1 MDIHFNAF
9 ISYRHHPEDI
19 KVAEQ
24 IHKGLER
31 YKIPKAIKK
40 KTGGKMRLFR
50 DKEELPISS
59 NLTDDI
65 TKALRN
71 SDFLI
76 VICST
81 HVKESLWVQREI
93 ETFLQTHDHSRVLT
107 VLVDGEDPYDIIPEI
122 LCSKEGIDPVTGEK
136 KMLPIEPLSCDWR
149 VGKRKAYRE
158 ELPRLAAALLGCGYD
173 ELRQRERQ
181 YRTRRLITALS
192 VIMALLIGFVGY
204 VLHNSMLIQQANDQL
219 EAANN
224 QLTDANI
231 EIQKNLEEAQI
242 NQSQYL
248 ASASEQSM
256 EAGDRMLAITLAL
269 EALPKQEGARPY
281 VAQAEKALSDA
292 VGAYKAESEIQST
305 GVLTSDGL
313 VNYFDATDN
322 RDWMYVFDQRYVLSV
337 WNLETYQKRT
347 ALALGDSISKML
359 VTPQDNVLLRR
370 SDSVLLCYDKDLNL
384 VWQAENCQDMAT
396 SAERDV
402 VILLT
407 TDNVMRFLDSA
418 TGEQVREDIGLYLRP
433 EDEKAGC
440 YAKLRQKTYDLTR
453 PMALE
458 YYCGYDIPS
467 HILSLDP
474 VSGSLRDLGALG
486 EGREVRYTGLTESG
500 DLLVLTVDDDA
511 WNNGDFGTMM
521 THSAVDVRLL
531 CYRPEGGLRWTA
543 NMTSYSYS
551 TTHTLYPIPGQNTVF
566 CQIDN
571 LLALVDTD
579 TGEVLGTCETG
590 ATPVWVRADEDVA
603 TAMLEDGSMGT
614 YYYEDNE
621 FNSSYYFKEDIT
633 QGFAGKGAY
642 IRQSYTREILAY
654 WNIRDKNW
662 QIFSGDYDPTISH
675 RTAWENLVAIDNYDG
690 ICLFDAQQKKLMW
703 TLLEESDENFCLLG
717 FSDDG
722 SALWVANDEGEILC
736 IDSQTGEKCYYYQ
749 PNVIEEN
756 VKLHYYN
763 TYSTNSCGMVDGVI
777 YSKAKNLR
785 TDEIYLVTFDTATK
799 KSEVMEV
806 CSVEAGA
813 SSLTGQILTV
823 SRGMVYLWEESAA
836 KVYKVDPVAKTVEV
850 FLENA
855 QTRPVVQFLDNTG
868 TYMLC
873 MENEVKLYKP
883 DGKEVFCAQ
892 LEDQKGVSSYL
903 TPDQLLLLTDAGNIT
918 RFDLSGQKLGEI
930 GCNIYTSFASNFS
943 LYGAWE
949 ILWSQTADGDLFLNI
964 YNAGNLIDCDTWQLR
979 AWMPDCVAYLQDLNQ
994 VVTVGKDSE
1003 SYEMKMG
1010 SFPLYSLEELKDMAQ
1025 KALNGYTLT
1034 QEQKD
1039 QYGIS

>member
-31 YKIPKAIKK
+31 YKVPKAIKK
-40 KTGGKMRLFR
+40 RTGGKMRLFR

-65 TKALRN
+65 TKALKN

-181 YRTRRLITALS
+181 YRTRRLVTALS
-192 VIMALLIGFVGY
+192 VIMALLVGFAGY
-204 VLHNSMLIQQANDQL
+204 VLHNSMLIQQANDRL
-219 EAANN
+219 EEANN

-231 EIQKNLEEAQI
+231 EIQKNLDEALI
-242 NQSQYL
+242 NQSRYL

-256 EAGDRMLAITLAL
+256 EAGDRMLAIALAL
-269 EALPKQEGARPY
+269 EALPKSDGDRPY

-292 VGAYKAESEIQST
+292 VGAYKAEAEILSS
-305 GVLTSDGL
+305 GSITSDGL
-313 VNYFDATDN
+313 VNYFEATDE

-347 ALALGDSISKML
+347 ALTLPEGISKML
-359 VTPQDNVLLRR
+359 ITPQDNVLLRR
-370 SDSVLLCYDKDLNL
+370 GDSVLLCYDKDLNL
-384 VWQAENCQDMAT
+384 VWQAEDCQDFAT
-396 SAERDV
+396 STERDV

-407 TDNVMRFLDSA
+407 PDNVMRFLDSA

-440 YAKLRQKTYDLTR
+440 YVKLRQKTYDLTQ

-458 YYCGYDIPS
+458 YYCGYDAPS

-474 VSGSLRDLGALG
+474 VSGSLCDLGALE
-486 EGREVRYTGLTESG
+486 EGREVRYTGLTENG

-551 TTHTLYPIPGQNTVF
+551 TTHTLYPIPGQNKIF

-571 LLALVDTD
+571 LLAQVDAD

-590 ATPVWVRADEDVA
+590 ATPVWVRADADVA
-603 TAMLEDGSMGT
+603 TALLEDGSMGT
-614 YYYEDNE
+614 YYYDDNE
-621 FNSSYYFKEDIT
+621 FNSTYYFKEDIN
-633 QGFAGKGAY
+633 QGFAGKGVF
-642 IRQSYTREILAY
+642 IEQSYTREILAY
-654 WNIRDKNW
+654 TSISDENW
-662 QIFSGDYDPTISH
+662 QKFTGEYDPTVSH
-675 RTAWENLVAIDNYDG
+675 RAFWGDLIAIYNNDA
-690 ICLFDAQQKKLMW
+690 ICLFDAREKKLLW
-703 TLLEESDENFCLLG
+703 TLPEENGDIFQLLE
-717 FSDDG
+717 FSYDG
-722 SALWVANDEGEILC
+722 SKLWINNRNEEIIRVDTKSGATERFPLP
-736 IDSQTGEKCYYYQ
+736 EKYGDVSLYAFYDYRCCM
-749 PNVIEEN
+749 
-756 VKLHYYN
+756 K
-763 TYSTNSCGMVDGVI
+763 DGVI
-777 YSKAKNLR
+777 YTKAEDLYKG
-785 TDEIYLVTFDTATK
+785 TVYVVAFDTQT
-799 KSEVMEV
+799 EDITITEV
-806 CSVEAGA
+806 CSPDAKTYRHPGE
-813 SSLTGQILTV
+813 ILV
-823 SRGMVYLWEESAA
+823 AHKGNVYLWEISAA
-836 KVYKVDPVAKTVEV
+836 VIYKVNTATGKVEV
-850 FLENA
+850 FQEEVA
-855 QTRPVVQFLDNTG
+855 SQPIIQFLDDAG
-868 TYMLC
+868 RYMVC
-873 MENEVKLYKP
+873 VENQVTLYEP
-883 DGKEVFCAQ
+883 DGTEAVSVR
-892 LEDQKGVSSYL
+892 LEDEKGVSGYL
-903 TPDQLLLLTDAGNIT
+903 TDGQLLVLTDAGNIT

-930 GCNIYTSFASNFS
+930 GCNIYTSFAFNLSYEFEPE
-943 LYGAWE
+943 E
-949 ILWSQTADGDLFLNI
+949 IVWTQTSDGDLFLNI
-964 YNAGNLIDCDTWQLR
+964 FGAGNLIDRDTWQLR
-979 AWMPDCVAYLQDLNQ
+979 AWVPNCVTYLPEINQ
-994 VVTVGKDSE
+994 VVATGRVTDE
-1003 SYEMKMG
+1003 VYNRMG
-1010 SFPLYSLEELKDMAQ
+1010 SFPLYSLEDIKTMAKD
-1025 KALNGYTLT
+1025 ALNGYTLT
-1034 QEQKD
+1034 QEQKE

>member
-9 ISYRHHPEDI
+9 ISYRHHPQDI

-31 YKIPKAIKK
+31 YKVPKAIKK

-65 TKALRN
+65 TRALHN

-81 HVKESLWVQREI
+81 HVKESMWVQREI
-93 ETFLQTHDHSRVLT
+93 ETFLQTHDHSQVLT
-107 VLVDGEDPYDIIPEI
+107 VLADGDDPYDVIPEI
-122 LCSKEGIDPVTGEK
+122 LCSREVIDPVTGEK
-136 KMLPIEPLSCDWR
+136 KILPIEPLSCDWR
-149 VGKRKAYRE
+149 VGKRKAYRD

-181 YRTRRLITALS
+181 YRTRRLVAALS
-192 VIMALLIGFVGY
+192 VIMTLLIGFVGY
-204 VLHNSMLIQQANDQL
+204 VLYNSMLLQRANDQL
-219 EAANN
+219 TE
-224 QLTDANI
+224 ANI

-248 ASASEQSM
+248 ASASEQNM

-269 EALPKQEGARPY
+269 EALPKQDGDRPY
-281 VAQAEKALSDA
+281 IAQAEKALSDA

-313 VNYFDATDN
+313 VINFEATDN
-322 RDWMYVFDQRYVLSV
+322 REWMYVFDQRYVLSV
-337 WNLETYQKRT
+337 WNLNTYQKCT
-347 ALALGDSISKML
+347 ALTLPEGITKML
-359 VTPQDNVLLRR
+359 ITPQDNVLLRR
-370 SDSVLLCYDKDLNL
+370 NDSVLLCYDKDLNL
-384 VWQAENCQDMAT
+384 LWQTEDCLDIAL
-396 SAERDV
+396 SAERDA

-407 TDNVMRFLDSA
+407 PDNVMRFLDSA

-440 YAKLRQKTYDLTR
+440 YVKLRQKTYDLTR

-458 YYCGYDIPS
+458 YYCGYDLPS

-486 EGREVRYTGLTESG
+486 EGREVRYTGLTENG

-551 TTHTLYPIPGQNTVF
+551 TTHTLYPIPDQNAVF

-571 LLALVDTD
+571 LLAVIDTT

-603 TAMLEDGSMGT
+603 TAILEDGSMGT

-621 FNSSYYFKEDIT
+621 FNSTYYFKEDIN
-633 QGFAGKGAY
+633 QGFAGKGVF
-642 IRQSYTREILAY
+642 IEQSYTREILAY
-654 WNIRDKNW
+654 QSVKDENW

-675 RTAWENLVAIDNYDG
+675 RTVWGDLVAIDNYDG
-690 ICLFDAQQKKLMW
+690 ICLFDAQQQKHLW
-703 TLLEESDENFCLLG
+703 TLPEESGENFCLLG
-717 FSDDG
+717 FSEDG
-722 SALWVANDEGEILC
+722 SGLWVANYEGEILC
-736 IDSQTGEKCYYYQ
+736 IDPKTGEKIYYQ
-749 PNVIEEN
+749 QPKEIEEN
-756 VKLHYYN
+756 VRLYYYN
-763 TYSTNSCGMVDGVI
+763 DSTNSCCMVDGVI
-777 YSKAKNLR
+777 YNKAKNLR

-806 CSVEAGA
+806 CSVETGA
-813 SSLTGQILTV
+813 SSLTGEILTV
-823 SRGMVYLWEESAA
+823 SRGIVYLWEESAA
-836 KVYKVDPVAKTVEV
+836 MVYKVNPVAKTVEV
-850 FLENA
+850 FLEHA
-855 QTRPVVQFLDNTG
+855 EVRPVIQFLDNTG

-873 MENEVKLYKP
+873 MENAVRLYEP

-892 LEDQKGVSSYL
+892 LEDRKGVSGYL

-930 GCNIYTSFASNFS
+930 GCNIYSSFASNFS
-943 LYGAWE
+943 LYGPWE

-964 YNAGNLIDCDTWQLR
+964 YDAGNLIDCDTWQLR
-979 AWMPDCVAYLQDLNQ
+979 SWMPNCVAYLQGINQ
-994 VVTVGKDSE
+994 VVTTGKDSE
-1003 SYEMKMG
+1003 TYDMKMG

-1034 QEQKD
+1034 QEQKE

>member
-9 ISYRHHPEDI
+9 ISYRHHPQDI

-24 IHKGLER
+24 IHKGLEH
-31 YKIPKAIKK
+31 YKVPKAIRK
-40 KTGGKMRLFR
+40 KTGGKLRLFR

-93 ETFLQTHDHSRVLT
+93 ETFLQTHDHSKVLT

-122 LCSKEGIDPVTGEK
+122 LCSREGIDPVTGEK
-136 KMLPIEPLSCDWR
+136 TMLPIEPLSCDWR

-192 VIMALLIGFVGY
+192 VIMAMLVGFVGY

-219 EAANN
+219 AEAND

-231 EIQKNLEEAQI
+231 EIQKNLEEALT

-248 ASASEQSM
+248 ASASEQSL
-256 EAGDRMLAITLAL
+256 EAGDRMLAIALAL
-269 EALPKQEGARPY
+269 EALPEQEGDRPY

-292 VGAYKAESEIQST
+292 VGIYKAESEMLST

-313 VNYFDATDN
+313 VLYFDATDE
-322 RDWMYVFDQRYVLSV
+322 RDWMYVFDQRFVLSV
-337 WNLETYQKRT
+337 WDLETYQKCT
-347 ALALGDSISKML
+347 ALTLSDGISKMCI
-359 VTPQDNVLLRR
+359 TPQDNVLLRR
-370 SDSVLLCYDKDLNL
+370 NDSVLLCYDKDLNL
-384 VWQAENCQDMAT
+384 VWQAEDCLDMAT
-396 SAERDV
+396 SVERDV
-402 VILLT
+402 VILKT
-407 TDNVMRFLDSA
+407 GDNTLRFLDA
-418 TGEQVREDIGLYLRP
+418 VTGKQVREDVPISLRP
-433 EDEKAGC
+433 EEREEIWT
-440 YAKLRQKTYDLTR
+440 LWFRQETYDLSR
-453 PMALE
+453 PMVFE
-458 YYCGYDIPS
+458 YSDYGQPS
-467 HILSLDP
+467 HIISLDLE
-474 VSGSLRDLGALG
+474 SEMLRDLGTIA
-486 EGREVRYTGLTESG
+486 EDREVRYTGLTENG

-543 NMTSYSYS
+543 YMTSYSYS
-551 TTHTLYPIPGQNTVF
+551 TTHTLYPIPGQNKVF

-571 LLALVDTD
+571 LLAQVDTD

-590 ATPVWVRADEDVA
+590 ATPVWVRADTDVA
-603 TAMLEDGSMGT
+603 TAILEDGSMGT
-614 YYYEDNE
+614 YYYADNE
-621 FNSSYYFKEDIT
+621 FNSSYYFKEDIN

-642 IRQSYTREILAY
+642 IRQSYTREILVY

-662 QIFSGDYDPTISH
+662 KLFSGDYDPTIS
-675 RTAWENLVAIDNYDG
+675 RRATWGDFVAIDNYESIG
-690 ICLFDAQQKKLMW
+690 LFDAQQQELLW
-703 TLLEESDENFCLLG
+703 TLPEEDGEDFCLLG

-722 SALWVANDEGEILC
+722 SELWVSDNEGAILC
-736 IDSQTGEKCYYYQ
+736 IDTKTGEKAYYEQ
-749 PNVIEEN
+749 PDSTEEGEY
-756 VKLHYYN
+756 LHYYN
-763 TYSTNSCGMVDGVI
+763 TYSTNSCYMVDGVI
-777 YSKAKNLR
+777 YTKARDLR
-785 TDEIYLVTFDTATK
+785 EGTIYLVAFDTATK
-799 KSEVMEV
+799 KSAVTEV
-806 CSVEAGA
+806 CPVEPGA

-823 SRGMVYLWEESAA
+823 RDGIAYLWEESAA
-836 KVYKVDPVAKTVEV
+836 MVYKVNPSAKTVEV

-855 QTRPVVQFLDNTG
+855 GIRPVIQFLDEKG
-868 TYMLC
+868 RYMVC
-873 MENEVKLYKP
+873 MENRVTLYEP
-883 DGKEVFCAQ
+883 DGREVFSTV
-892 LEDQKGVSSYL
+892 LEDEKGVSGHL
-903 TPDQLLLLTDAGNIT
+903 TDGQLLVLTDAGNVT

-943 LYGAWE
+943 LYGSEE
-949 ILWSQTADGDLFLNI
+949 IVWKETTDGDLFLNI
-964 YNAGNLIDCDTWQLR
+964 FDAGNLIDRDTWQLR
-979 AWMPDCVAYLQDLNQ
+979 AWVPDCVVYLRDLNQ
-994 VVTVGKDSE
+994 VVTVGKESE
-1003 SYEMKMG
+1003 TYDMKMG
-1010 SFPLYSLEELKDMAQ
+1010 SFPLYSLEDIKTMAQ
-1025 KALNGYTLT
+1025 EALNGYTLT
-1034 QEQKD
+1034 REQKE

>member
-31 YKIPKAIKK
+31 YKVPKAIKK

-65 TKALRN
+65 TRALHN

-107 VLVDGEDPYDIIPEI
+107 VLVDGDDPYDVIPEV
-122 LCSKEGIDPVTGEK
+122 LCSREGIDPVTGEK

-181 YRTRRLITALS
+181 YRTRRLVTALS
-192 VIMALLIGFVGY
+192 AIMALLVGFVGY
-204 VLHNSMLIQQANDQL
+204 VLYNSMLLQRANDQL
-219 EAANN
+219 TE
-224 QLTDANI
+224 ANI

-248 ASASEQSM
+248 ASASEQNM

-269 EALPKQEGARPY
+269 EALPKSEGERPY
-281 VAQAEKALSDA
+281 IAKAERALSDA
-292 VGAYKAESEIQST
+292 VGAYKADSQILST

-313 VNYFDATDN
+313 VINFNATDN

-337 WNLETYQKRT
+337 WDLNTYRKCR
-347 ALALGDSISKML
+347 ALTLPEGITEML
-359 VTPQDNVLLRR
+359 ITPQDNVLLRR
-370 SDSVLLCYDKDLNL
+370 NDSVLLCYDKDLNL
-384 VWQAENCQDMAT
+384 LWQAEDCLDIAL

-402 VILLT
+402 VIIT
-407 TDNVMRFLDSA
+407 SNENVLRFLDA
-418 TGEQVREDIGLYLRP
+418 ETGKQVREDIGLYLRP

-440 YAKLRQKTYDLTR
+440 YAKLRQKTYNLTR

-458 YYCGYDIPS
+458 YYCGYDVPS

-474 VSGSLRDLGALG
+474 NRGSLCDLGAIG
-486 EGREVRYTGLTESG
+486 DNREVRYTGLAENG

-543 NMTSYSYS
+543 HMTSYSYS
-551 TTHTLYPIPGQNTVF
+551 TTHTLYPIPGEHTVF

-603 TAMLEDGSMGT
+603 TAILEDGSMGT
-614 YYYEDNE
+614 YYYADNE
-621 FNSSYYFKEDIT
+621 FNSTYYFKEDIN
-633 QGFAGKGAY
+633 QGFAGKGVF
-642 IRQSYTREILAY
+642 IEQSYTREILAY
-654 WNIRDKNW
+654 QSVKDENW

-675 RTAWENLVAIDNYDG
+675 RTTWGSLVAIDNYDG
-690 ICLFDAQQKKLMW
+690 ICLFDAQQQKHLW
-703 TLLEESDENFCLLG
+703 TLPEENGENYSLLG
-717 FSDDG
+717 FSKDG
-722 SALWVANDEGEILC
+722 SKLWATNNEGEILC
-736 IDSQTGEKCYYYQ
+736 IDPKTGEKSSYQQPKEIEESVRLYYY
-749 PNVIEEN
+749 NDS
-756 VKLHYYN
+756 YN
-763 TYSTNSCGMVDGVI
+763 NCCMVDGVI

-785 TDEIYLVTFDTATK
+785 NNDIYLVSFDTATQQ
-799 KSEVMEV
+799 SALMMV
-806 CSVEAGA
+806 CPVEPGA
-813 SSLTGQILTV
+813 SSLTGQILAV
-823 SRGMVYLWEESAA
+823 NQGVACLWEESAA
-836 KVYKVDPVAKTVEV
+836 KVYKIDLVANTVEV
-850 FLENA
+850 FLEDA
-855 QTRPVVQFLDNTG
+855 QTRPAIRFLDDAG
-868 TYMLC
+868 TCMLC
-873 MENEVKLYKP
+873 MENTVKLYNP
-883 DGKEVFCAQ
+883 DGTEMFCIQ
-892 LEDQKGVSSYL
+892 LEDQKGVSGYL
-903 TPDQLLLLTDAGNIT
+903 TSDQLLVLTDAGNIT
-918 RFDLSGQKLGEI
+918 RFDLSGKKLGEI
-930 GCNIYTSFASNFS
+930 ACDIYTSFATSFS
-943 LYGAWE
+943 LYGPGE
-949 ILWSQTADGDLFLNI
+949 IRWTQTADGDLFLDI
-964 YNAGNLIDCDTWQLR
+964 YDAGNLIDCDTWQMR
-979 AWMPDCVAYLQDLNQ
+979 SWVPDCVAYLPTLNK
-994 VVTVGKDSE
+994 VVTVGKDGE
-1003 SYEMKMG
+1003 TYEMKMG
-1010 SFPLYSLEELKDMAQ
+1010 SFPLYSLEDLKKMAE

-1034 QEQKD
+1034 QEQKE
-1039 QYGIS
+1039 QYGVS

>member
-31 YKIPKAIKK
+31 YKVPKAIKK
-40 KTGGKMRLFR
+40 RTGGKMRLFR

-93 ETFLQTHDHSRVLT
+93 ETFLQTHDHSRILT

-192 VIMALLIGFVGY
+192 VAMAMLIAFMGY
-204 VLHNSMLIQQANDQL
+204 VLHNSMLIQQANDRL

-231 EIQKNLEEAQI
+231 RIQKNLEEAQI

-256 EAGDRMLAITLAL
+256 EAGDRMLAIALAL
-269 EALPKQEGARPY
+269 EALPKQEGERPY

-292 VGAYKAESEIQST
+292 VGVYKAESEILSS
-305 GVLTSDGL
+305 GAITSDGL
-313 VNYFDATDN
+313 VLHFEATDE

-337 WNLETYQKRT
+337 WDLNTFQKHT
-347 ALALGDSISKML
+347 ALTLDGGISKML
-359 VTPQDNVLLRR
+359 VTPQDHVLIRTA
-370 SDSVLLCYDKDLNL
+370 DSEILCYDKDLNL
-384 VWQAENCQDMAT
+384 LWQAEHCRDMALST
-396 SAERDV
+396 DRDV
-402 VILLT
+402 VLLLT
-407 TDNVMRFLDSA
+407 ADNGMQFLDSVDGA
-418 TGEQVREDIGLYLRP
+418 PVREDLSLYLQP
-433 EDEKAGC
+433 EDKEAGR
-440 YAKLRQKTYDLTR
+440 YVQLRQKTYDLAR

-458 YYCGYDIPS
+458 YDCGYDEPS
-467 HILSLDP
+467 HILSLDLE
-474 VSGSLRDLGALG
+474 SGSLRDLGAL
-486 EGREVRYTGLTESG
+486 EQGREVRYTGLAENG

-531 CYRPEGGLRWTA
+531 CYRPAGGLRWTA

-551 TTHTLYPIPGQNTVF
+551 TTHALYPIPGQHTVF

-571 LLALVDTD
+571 LLALVDTE
-579 TGEVLGTCETG
+579 TGAVLGTCETG
-590 ATPVWVRADEDVA
+590 ATPVWVTADEDVA
-603 TAMLEDGSMGT
+603 TILLEDGSMGT
-614 YYYEDNE
+614 YYYADNE
-621 FNSSYYFKEDIT
+621 FNSTYYFKEDIDY
-633 QGFAGKGAY
+633 GFAGKGMY

-654 WNIRDKNW
+654 TGISDENW
-662 QIFSGDYDPTISH
+662 QKFSGEYDPLVSH
-675 RTAWENLVAIDNYDG
+675 RAVWGDLIATYNYDA
-690 ICLFDAQQKKLMW
+690 ICLFDVRQQKLLW
-703 TLLEESDENFCLLG
+703 TLPEESGEIFQLLE
-717 FSDDG
+717 FSHDG
-722 SALWVANDEGEILC
+722 SKLWLGNRGEELIC
-736 IDSQTGEKCYYYQ
+736 VDTETQEQTRYKLPDKLEDKTYLYRSYYFRCCMEDDKIYTT
-749 PNVIEEN
+749 VED
-756 VKLHYYN
+756 LN
-763 TYSTNSCGMVDGVI
+763 TGM
-777 YSKAKNLR
+777 
-785 TDEIYLVTFDTATK
+785 IYLVTFDLQMEKFTLTEVFTPV
-799 KSEVMEV
+799 SETDGDSGE
-806 CSVEAGA
+806 
-813 SSLTGQILTV
+813 ILV
-823 SRGMVYLWEESAA
+823 AHNGKVYLWDHSTAA
-836 KVYKVDPVAKTVEV
+836 IYRVDTATGKVEM

-855 QTRPVVQFLDNTG
+855 ASQPVLQFLNEKG
-868 TYMLC
+868 SYMVCL
-873 MENEVKLYKP
+873 ENRVTLYKP
-883 DGKEVFCAQ
+883 DGREMFSSA
-892 LEDQKGVSSYL
+892 LEDEKGVSGYL
-903 TPDQLLLLTDAGNIT
+903 TDGQLLLLTDAGNIT

-930 GCNIYTSFASNFS
+930 GCNIYTSYTLNLSLNFEPD
-943 LYGAWE
+943 E
-949 ILWSQTADGDLFLNI
+949 IVWTETADGDLFLNI
-964 YNAGNLIDCDTWQLR
+964 FDAGNLIDRDTWQLR
-979 AWMPDCVAYLQDLNQ
+979 SWVPNCVAYLPGLNQ
-994 VVTVGKDSE
+994 VVTTGRVTNEVYSR
-1003 SYEMKMG
+1003 MG
-1010 SFPLYSLEELKDMAQ
+1010 SFPLYSLEDIKTMAQ
-1025 KALNGYTLT
+1025 TALKGYTLT
-1034 QEQKD
+1034 QEQKEW
-1039 QYGIS
+1039 YGIS

>member
-1 MDIHFNAF
+1 
-9 ISYRHHPEDI
+9 
-19 KVAEQ
+19 
-24 IHKGLER
+24 
-31 YKIPKAIKK
+31 
-40 KTGGKMRLFR
+40 MRLFR

-81 HVKESLWVQREI
+81 HVKESMWVQREI

-181 YRTRRLITALS
+181 YRTRRLVTALS

-231 EIQKNLEEAQI
+231 EIKKNLDEALI

-256 EAGDRMLAITLAL
+256 EAGDRMLAIALAL
-269 EALPKQEGARPY
+269 EALPKSDGDRPY
-281 VAQAEKALSDA
+281 IAQAEKALSDA
-292 VGAYKAESEIQST
+292 VGVYKAEAEILSS
-305 GVLTSDGL
+305 GSITSDGL
-313 VNYFDATDN
+313 VNYFEATDE
-322 RDWMYVFDQRYVLSV
+322 REWMYVFDQRYVLSV
-337 WNLETYQKRT
+337 WDLNTFQKHT
-347 ALALGDSISKML
+347 ARILDDGIGKML
-359 VTPQDNVLLRR
+359 VTPQDNVLIRTTGHELR
-370 SDSVLLCYDKDLNL
+370 CYDKDLNL
-384 VWQAENCQDMAT
+384 LWQTEACQDVVT
-396 SAERDV
+396 STRRDV
-402 VILLT
+402 VIQLT
-407 TDNVMRFLDSA
+407 TDNVMRFLDPVSG
-418 TGEQVREDIGLYLRP
+418 TPVREDVPLYLQP
-433 EDEKAGC
+433 EDEKEGC
-440 YAKLRQKTYDLTR
+440 YVKLRQKTYDLTR

-458 YYCGYDIPS
+458 YYCGYDEPS

-474 VSGSLRDLGALG
+474 VSEDLRDLGALG
-486 EGREVRYTGLTESG
+486 EGREVRYTGLTENG

-571 LLALVDTD
+571 LLALVDTN

-590 ATPVWVRADEDVA
+590 ATPVWVRADEDAA
-603 TAMLEDGSMGT
+603 TALLEDGSMGT
-614 YYYEDNE
+614 YYYDDNE
-621 FNSSYYFKEDIT
+621 FNSSYYFKEDIDH
-633 QGFAGKGAY
+633 GFAGKGMY

-654 WNIRDKNW
+654 TGISDENW
-662 QIFSGDYDPTISH
+662 QIFAGEYDPTVSH
-675 RTAWENLVAIDNYDG
+675 RAVWGDLIAIYNYDA
-690 ICLFDAQQKKLMW
+690 ICLLDAREKKLLW
-703 TLLEESDENFCLLG
+703 TLPEENGDIFQLLE
-717 FSDDG
+717 FSHDG
-722 SALWVANDEGEILC
+722 SKLWLNNRNEEIICVDTKSGATESFPLPEKNGEASLYTFYDYRC
-736 IDSQTGEKCYYYQ
+736 CMT
-749 PNVIEEN
+749 
-756 VKLHYYN
+756 
-763 TYSTNSCGMVDGVI
+763 DGVI
-777 YSKAKNLR
+777 YTKAEDLYKG
-785 TDEIYLVTFDTATK
+785 TVYVVAFDTQT
-799 KSEVMEV
+799 ENITITEV
-806 CSVEAGA
+806 CSPDAETYHHPGE
-813 SSLTGQILTV
+813 ILV
-823 SRGMVYLWEESAA
+823 AHKGNVYLWEISAA
-836 KVYKVDPVAKTVEV
+836 VIYKVNTATGKVEV
-850 FLENA
+850 FQEDVASQPIL
-855 QTRPVVQFLDNTG
+855 QFLDDAG
-868 TYMLC
+868 RYMVC
-873 MENEVKLYKP
+873 MENEVTLYEP

-892 LEDQKGVSSYL
+892 LEDQKGVSGYL
-903 TPDQLLLLTDAGNIT
+903 TDGQLLVLTDAGNIT

-930 GCNIYTSFASNFS
+930 GCNIYTSFASNLSYEFEPE
-943 LYGAWE
+943 E
-949 ILWSQTADGDLFLNI
+949 IVWTQTSDGDLFLNI
-964 YNAGNLIDCDTWQLR
+964 FDAGNLIDRDTWQLR
-979 AWMPDCVAYLQDLNQ
+979 SWVPNCVAYLPEINQ
-994 VVTVGKDSE
+994 VVATGRVTNEVYSR
-1003 SYEMKMG
+1003 MG
-1010 SFPLYSLEELKDMAQ
+1010 SFPLYRLEDIKAMAKDALK
-1025 KALNGYTLT
+1025 GYTLT
-1034 QEQKD
+1034 QEQKE